1 MKNTGFR
8 ALTHSVKILQML
20 SLVSLGS
27 IFSVLALYRYF
38 FDPFDSL
45 LISTFM
51 LLLQVAPLLALVFGV
66 VLLRSRQIF
75 YLAMVSLLYFMH
87 GIVLMVLPESRA
99 FGLAEVIFAL
109 VLCVSSSY
117 LVKNLGK
124 L

>member
-1 MKNTGFR
+1 
-8 ALTHSVKILQML
+8 ML

-27 IFSVLALYRYF
+27 VFSVLALYRYF
-38 FDPFDSL
+38 VDPFDSL
-45 LISTFM
+45 LISTSM
-51 LLLQVAPLLALVFGV
+51 LILQAAPLLVLVFGV
-66 VLLRSRQIF
+66 VFLRSRQIF

-87 GIVLMVLPESRA
+87 GIVLMVLPESRG

-109 VLCVSSSY
+109 VLCVSSAY